1 MTNILIIGKNGQI
14 ANALIENFKLEKT
27 DFNISVKDSSQLD
40 FSDPITLK
48 KNLENI
54 RTTFNLIINC
64 AGYTNVD
71 KAEEEQ
77 DLCDKINHQSV
88 KILANF
94 CNENKILL
102 IHYSTDY
109 VFDGSGSEPFSEDNQ
124 ENLKPLNHYGKTK
137 LWAEEAIKNSGCDY
151 LIFRISWIY
160 DNRQESKNFVNTIKR
175 LALEK
180 EEINVISD
188 QIGSPTSADFVASNT
203 IRFIKKISL
212 ENNKENDNNNPKKF
226 DKKLINQIYHLNN
239 GNIISRNQQ
248 AEEIFGY
255 LKRSRIIIKL
265 KKINSVKSDSLTFS
279 SIKKPLNCQ
288 LSNQKIKKIL
298 DLKNKLQKKY
308 IAVFAHYDK
317 HNIVDDYVLYYLK
330 NLKLIAD
337 KIIFISDNN
346 LHEFEQNKL
355 RNLCHTIIAKK
366 HGEYD
371 FGSYKRG
378 LEEAYKLS
386 NEFDSIII
394 ANDSCYG
401 PFKPLDNIF
410 KLMEY
415 SNCDFWGL
423 TINQEKYLPHLQSYF
438 LVFNKKIINS
448 NIFRSFFKNVE
459 RQDNKENIIEKYE
472 ISLTTDF
479 LNHGFKMDSF
489 IKKVFETNPT
499 FHNNLVF
506 YLINNYFP
514 FFKVATITNKPLIRK
529 KILNDYLKNNT
540 LFNLID
546 NHSRRIGR
554 KKNFK
559 LNLLFL
565 KLKNDDK
572 YVRFKILGI
581 RVFKIKKKHN
591 LGDMIM

>member
-1 MTNILIIGKNGQI
+1 MTKILIIGKNGQI

-581 RVFKIKKKHN
+581 RVFKIKKKA
-591 LGDMIM
+591 